1 MSVSL
6 NEKIY
11 KKLKN
16 NYFPIILC
24 ILLVLFSSLI
34 IFYYFFS
41 KKDAFSQQPKYIV
54 LLGDS
59 VLNNSNY
66 VKENES
72 IEQMLNAQTETQITS
87 LAQDGAV
94 LQDVFAQIDKIPLEW
109 NQPTTYIFL
118 SIGGNDLLNHSLS
131 EIYIHKLI
139 EQYKLLIA
147 TIITRLPSA
156 NLYLLTLYYPTS
168 AKYESYNE
176 YISLWNKNVEELMPS
191 SNIIYLQNIIN
202 QESDLVYQIE
212 PSSNGGKKIAEAILQ
227 KIAN

>member
-1 MSVSL
+1 MTFKKQKYRFFLVLFSV
-6 NEKIY
+6 
-11 KKLKN
+11 
-16 NYFPIILC
+16 
-24 ILLVLFSSLI
+24 LLVLFFSLI
-34 IFYYFFS
+34 IVYYFFS
-41 KKDAFSQQPKYIV
+41 KKEGFSKDPKHII

-59 VLNNSNY
+59 ILNNINY

-72 IEQMLNAQTETQITS
+72 IEQMLKAQTETQITS

-94 LQDVFAQIDKIPLEW
+94 LQDVFTQIDKIPLEL

-156 NLYLLTLYYPTS
+156 KLYLLTLYYPTS
-168 AKYESYNE
+168 VKYESYNE

-202 QESDLVYQIE
+202 QEGDLVNQIE

>member
-1 MSVSL
+1 MTF
-6 NEKIY
+6 
-11 KKLKN
+11 KKQKYRFFL
-16 NYFPIILC
+16 ILFS
-24 ILLVLFSSLI
+24 ILSVLF
-34 IFYYFFS
+34 FYTVVIHYFFS
-41 KKDAFSQQPKYIV
+41 EKEGFSQDQKHIV

-72 IEQMLNAQTETQITS
+72 IEQMLNAQTETQIIS

-94 LQDVFAQIDKIPLEW
+94 LQEIFAQIDKIPLEFDK
-109 NQPTTYIFL
+109 PTTYIFL
-118 SIGGNDLLNHSLS
+118 SIGGNDLLNNYLS

-156 NLYLLTLYYPTS
+156 KLYLLTLYYPTS

-176 YISLWNKNVEELMPS
+176 FISLWNKNVEELMPS

-202 QESDLVYQIE
+202 QEGDLVNQIE

-227 KIAN
+227 KIVN

>member
-1 MSVSL
+1 MTFKKQKYRFFLVLFSV
-6 NEKIY
+6 
-11 KKLKN
+11 
-16 NYFPIILC
+16 
-24 ILLVLFSSLI
+24 LLVLFFSTVVMH
-34 IFYYFFS
+34 YFFS
-41 KKDAFSQQPKYIV
+41 KKDAFSQDQKHII

-72 IEQMLNAQTETQITS
+72 IEKLLKAQTETQITS

-94 LQDVFAQIDKIPLEW
+94 LQEIFTQIDKIPLEW
-109 NQPTTYIFL
+109 NKPTTYIFL

-156 NLYLLTLYYPTS
+156 KLYLLTLYYPTS

-227 KIAN
+227 KIVN

>member
-1 MSVSL
+1 MTFKKQKYRFFLVLFSV
-6 NEKIY
+6 
-11 KKLKN
+11 
-16 NYFPIILC
+16 
-24 ILLVLFSSLI
+24 LLVLFFSLI
-34 IFYYFFS
+34 IVYYFFS
-41 KKDAFSQQPKYIV
+41 KKEGFSKDPKHII

-59 VLNNSNY
+59 ILNNINY

-72 IEQMLNAQTETQITS
+72 IEQMLKAQTETQITS

-94 LQDVFAQIDKIPLEW
+94 LQDVFTQIDKIPLEL

-156 NLYLLTLYYPTS
+156 KLYLLTLYYPTS
-168 AKYESYNE
+168 VKYESYIE
-176 YISLWNKNVEELMPS
+176 FISLWNKNVKELMQS
-191 SNIIYLQNIIN
+191 SNIIYLQDIIN
-202 QESDLVYQIE
+202 QDGDLVYQIE

>member
-118 SIGGNDLLNHSLS
+118 SIGGNDLLNNSLS